1 MENDILLQITGTDD
15 NFSGES
21 FFLRVPSVDMMS
33 NASILLLPTGFYV
46 NTDRPF
52 HYFLRIY
59 TNIDYVGKISI
70 DDVTISALL
79 YQRIAQSNYYY
90 YERITTNNTHSIAA
104 IQSNAKFAV
113 YLNVFSF
120 KYDTIIQIQGV
131 SSL

>member
-1 MENDILLQITGTDD
+1 M
-15 NFSGES
+15 
-21 FFLRVPSVDMMS
+21 RVPSVDMMS
-33 NASILLLPTGFYV
+33 NASILLLPTGFYERQ
-46 NTDRPF
+46 NHPF

-70 DDVTISALL
+70 DDVTISAVL